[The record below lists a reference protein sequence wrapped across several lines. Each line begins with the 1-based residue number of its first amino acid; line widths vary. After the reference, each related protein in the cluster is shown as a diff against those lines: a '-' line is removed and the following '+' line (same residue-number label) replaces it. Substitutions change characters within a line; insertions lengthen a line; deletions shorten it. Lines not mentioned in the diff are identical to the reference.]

1 MVANKMISI
10 ANRMLATFALI
21 LLASVVSSAAHANA
35 RVDLELVL
43 AVDVSQSM
51 DHEEQRLQRNGYVAA
66 FRHRDIIK
74 AIASGP
80 HGRIAVSYLEWA
92 GDHFQSIVIPWRTI
106 ASAGDANAFA
116 DELASRAIAREKRTS
131 ISNALLI
138 AASMIRQN
146 NIDGVRKVIDVSGDG
161 PNNIGPPVT
170 LARDRVVRDRITIN
184 GLAFVDERSE
194 GLSSFF
200 SVPNLDRYY
209 ENCVIGGEGSFAM
222 PVHEKH
228 EFTTA
233 IRRKLLREIA
243 FVPKDATGLLRKAD
257 YRPPP
262 TNFDCLV
269 GEKKWKAFQNE

>member
-1 MVANKMISI
+1 MANKNMSVTNRALAAVTLLYLACIASI
-10 ANRMLATFALI
+10 AG
-21 LLASVVSSAAHANA
+21 HAQS

-51 DHEEQRLQRNGYVAA
+51 DLEEQRLQRLGYVAA

-106 ASAGDANAFA
+106 ATAADANAFA
-116 DELASRAIAREKRTS
+116 DELASRAISREKRTS

-146 NIDGVRKVIDVSGDG
+146 NIEGVRKVIDVSGDG
-161 PNNIGPPVT
+161 PNNSGPPVA
-170 LARDRVVRDRITIN
+170 LARDRVMRDKITVN
-184 GLAFVDERSE
+184 GLAFVEERSE

-200 SVPNLDRYY
+200 SVPNLDHYY
-209 ENCVIGGEGSFAM
+209 ERCVIGGEGSFAM
-222 PVHEKH
+222 PVHEKQ

-243 FVPKDATGLLRKAD
+243 FRPTRRPDVIHKAR
-257 YRPPP
+257 YKPPS
-262 TNFDCLV
+262 TDFDCLV

>member
-1 MVANKMISI
+1 MSVAGQAKS
-10 ANRMLATFALI
+10 
-21 LLASVVSSAAHANA
+21 

-51 DHEEQRLQRNGYVAA
+51 DLEEQRLQRNGYVSA

-92 GDHFQSIVIPWRTI
+92 GDHFQSIVISWRTI
-106 ASAGDANAFA
+106 ATAADANAFA
-116 DELASRAIAREKRTS
+116 DELAGRPISREKRTS
-131 ISNALLI
+131 ISSALLI
-138 AASMIRQN
+138 AASMIKQN
-146 NIDGVRKVIDVSGDG
+146 DIDGERRVIDISGDG
-161 PNNIGPPVT
+161 PNNIGPPVA

-184 GLAFVDERSE
+184 GLAFVEERSE

-209 ENCVIGGEGSFAM
+209 ERCVIGGEGSFAM
-222 PVHEKH
+222 PVHEKQ

-243 FVPKDATGLLRKAD
+243 HRPPAVQPALQKAQ
-257 YRPPP
+257 YRPPSSA
-262 TNFDCLV
+262 FDCLV

>member
-1 MVANKMISI
+1 MSVKRSA
-10 ANRMLATFALI
+10 LAAVTLFCLACI
-21 LLASVVSSAAHANA
+21 ASVAVHAQS

-51 DHEEQRLQRNGYVAA
+51 DLEEQRLQRNGYVAA

-74 AIASGP
+74 AIASGL

-106 ASAGDANAFA
+106 ASAADANAFA
-116 DELASRAIAREKRTS
+116 DELASRAISREKRTS

-146 NIDGVRKVIDVSGDG
+146 DIDGVRKVIDVSGDG
-161 PNNIGPPVT
+161 PNNSGPPVA
-170 LARDRVVRDRITIN
+170 LARDRVMRDNITVN
-184 GLAFVDERSE
+184 GLAFVEERSE

-200 SVPNLDRYY
+200 SVPNLDHYY
-209 ENCVIGGEGSFAM
+209 ERCVIGGEGSFAM
-222 PVHEKH
+222 PVHEKQ

-243 FVPKDATGLLRKAD
+243 
-257 YRPPP
+257 YRPTHAPRAIHKAQYKPP
-262 TNFDCLV
+262 ASNFDCLV